1 MIVQWNPACVTVETR
16 IRGMPVLRF
25 MRHLSLIS
33 FDALAA
39 RITIFGVHSFEA
51 GQTERL
57 TLTHNVTFA
66 AQALSTMRTREM
78 IHVPTV
84 TFSFGAFIAE
94 DDLTKTKQRTIRFLC
109 QSC

>member
-1 MIVQWNPACVTVETR
+1 
-16 IRGMPVLRF
+16 
-25 MRHLSLIS
+25 MRHLSLIG

-39 RITIFGVHSFEA
+39 RITIFGVHGFEA

-66 AQALSTMRTREM
+66 AQALPTVRTTEM
-78 IHVPTV
+78 VHVPTV

-94 DDLTKTKQRTIRFLC
+94 DDLMETKQRTIRFLC